1 MGLHH
6 RYIDSLWGLNRGI
19 DHNAVL
25 GELPKSIK
33 QEIMMTLHKKLLA
46 QVPLF
51 KKASD
56 AFMKALVM
64 VLKPQVALP
73 GDNVVVEGEDA
84 EFMVFCTC
92 HAGEM

>member
-1 MGLHH
+1 M
-6 RYIDSLWGLNRGI
+6 
-19 DHNAVL
+19 L